1 MPAAAD
7 TAGISVRRVR
17 WMATLTAGAFS
28 GLAGAYLVIVQVGI
42 FKQQMTGGRGF
53 LALVAVIFGRWHP
66 VGVLAACLVLGGTDA
81 LQLRLADDEFVP
93 SVVWA
98 VIAIIAAVFVLY
110 QLLVN
115 RGRPRPVAIAL
126 VSLVGVSSI
135 VLFATTP
142 TITLPDQLWRS
153 LPFLLALI
161 VLAGALT
168 RSHMPAK
175 LTLPYRRGEG

>member
-1 MPAAAD
+1 
-7 TAGISVRRVR
+7 
-17 WMATLTAGAFS
+17 
-28 GLAGAYLVIVQVGI
+28 
-42 FKQQMTGGRGF
+42 
-53 LALVAVIFGRWHP
+53 
-66 VGVLAACLVLGGTDA
+66 
-81 LQLRLADDEFVP
+81 VP